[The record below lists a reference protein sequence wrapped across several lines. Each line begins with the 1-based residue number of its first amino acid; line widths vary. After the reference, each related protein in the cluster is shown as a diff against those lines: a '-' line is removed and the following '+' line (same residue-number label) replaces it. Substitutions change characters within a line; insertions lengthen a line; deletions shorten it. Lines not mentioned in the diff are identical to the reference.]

1 MAQDRPITRIR
12 QTLALT
18 ALFALAN
25 PCASGP
31 FGAPLPGFDGQA
43 RAAARPAPGR
53 KPVADAVPAS
63 PLDAAGWR
71 PDNEWLISG
80 NYAEVGSEPGVSLAF
95 LGVPPCDG
103 DSRKVLV
110 FQFANTSHY
119 KAIDLGG
126 LSAVLV
132 AQAPAGEPLTLA
144 NRARW
149 RRADLLVSD
158 QVDSL
163 KALALHRALDLT
175 FADAV
180 GTMPLRLERVPV
192 GVGMSRERVIVTCVD
207 RINVILRPLSGGNPM
222 NPPQIQNQAAP
233 FPFLGYLNLGR
244 ADTLYYAAAPPSSE
258 RWSFGGTAGLTT
270 TFGWSSE
277 RAAET
282 RQ

>member
-25 PCASGP
+25 PIASGLP
-31 FGAPLPGFDGQA
+31 GARLPGFGPSA
-43 RAAARPAPGR
+43 VAAERPAPVR
-53 KPVADAVPAS
+53 KPSQAAVPAS
-63 PLDAAGWR
+63 PLDAEGWL
-71 PDNEWLISG
+71 PENEWLITG
-80 NYAEVGSEPGVSLAF
+80 NYAEVASEPGVSLAF

-110 FQFANTSHY
+110 FQLGVTSHY

-158 QVDSL
+158 QIDSL

-175 FADAV
+175 FADAA
-180 GTMPLRLERVPV
+180 GTTPLRLERVPV

-207 RINVILRPLSGGNPM
+207 RINVILRPLTGGNPV
-222 NPPQIQNQAAP
+222 NPPQIQNQAGP
-233 FPFLGYLNLGR
+233 FPFLGYLSLGR
-244 ADTLYYAAAPPSSE
+244 ADTLYYAAAPPSTE

-277 RAAET
+277 RAAAS
-282 RQ
+282 RR